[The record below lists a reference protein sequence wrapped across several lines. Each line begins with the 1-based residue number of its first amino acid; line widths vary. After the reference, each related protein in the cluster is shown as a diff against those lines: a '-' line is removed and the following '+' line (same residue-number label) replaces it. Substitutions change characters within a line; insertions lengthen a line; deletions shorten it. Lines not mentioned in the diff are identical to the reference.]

1 MEEKDVRI
9 GSLMQLSGMFT
20 LGACSKNPVVCDGQM
35 RWCRHVSAKKHGA
48 GLNTHSILASVARK
62 WNLGIDMLLFIP
74 QPVPNVIAQSRYSL
88 CSPCRTASK

>member
-20 LGACSKNPVVCDGQM
+20 LGACSNNPVVCDGQI
-35 RWCRHVSAKKHGA
+35 WCCRHASAVKHGA
-48 GLNTHSILASVARK
+48 GLNTDSILASVARK

-74 QPVPNVIAQSRYSL
+74 HPVP
-88 CSPCRTASK
+88 K